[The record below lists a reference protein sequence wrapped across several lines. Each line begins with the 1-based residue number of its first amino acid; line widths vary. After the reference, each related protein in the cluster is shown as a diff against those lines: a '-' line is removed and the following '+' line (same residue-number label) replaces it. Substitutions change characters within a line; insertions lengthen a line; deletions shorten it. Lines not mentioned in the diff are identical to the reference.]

1 MSNMALNHAPLNSPR
16 VNNDGSSK
24 TQIFT
29 SLESQ
34 DSNSLN
40 MGAERK
46 KRTRTG
52 CVNCSRRRRK
62 CDEAKPAC
70 TGCKRRGEEC
80 QWRMLGAFRDSNI
93 KVLESDHPSMSQ
105 GVAVSKT
112 KRQSRFKIL
121 NSATKTPRTKSAKH
135 PGLEASVQRSELGS
149 SLTPAPDAEA
159 TSLSVATTEVD
170 SDPTPA
176 LIAQRIPSPSPAVNQ
191 GPSPPYSS
199 DTSHP
204 SRRIAHD
211 RSPNHVDNEIN
222 ENHLDV
228 QSASPRSHYPPTIQC
243 DFNAIPRPRDDSSN
257 CYNSSPEYMVDD
269 FNGLN
274 GFPQNAQFRSSV
286 TGSYQTVQSPLFDHS
301 VFSDPA
307 DLVNDVFLPGSAY
320 EALHTTL
327 RNRQL
332 WTARPDISNRRS
344 SHDSLPMVHT
354 PTAFSDAA
362 GNFTRI
368 ERQTRQFEPG
378 RRFEL
383 SPEREH
389 ILWENYLN
397 EICSWLDM
405 FDNNRHFASTFPQMA
420 KSSTHLRYSILALSA
435 RQLERQKNQ
444 KSQSE
449 SLSLYQEAIHLL
461 LPELGSKST
470 PVIASCVILC
480 VLEMLS
486 CNPKEWRRHLDG
498 CAYLIQAAG
507 INGFS
512 GKEEQALFWC
522 FARMDVCGGLISEEE
537 TIIPIHNWRPLD
549 MSYNEAAQT
558 FISSAKTNLDTYANY
573 TVYLVAR
580 TLNVLFGCALKMSHP
595 CTSCQSVPS
604 DDGDSYVNRWAE
616 SFDRVEAWY
625 ENRPAQMKSIFSV
638 AASEREGMD
647 RAFPIALYGNG
658 AAISGNQMYH
668 VAALLLLQRK
678 PKTLTLNK
686 RPRSVLWHAR
696 QICAISASNA
706 HHGCWTNALQPLWI
720 AGKAM
725 SHYSEHT
732 AIIETLVRIERE
744 TGWATAWRV
753 EDLKEFWGEY
763 DNDVDC
769 DVDMDPF

>member
-1 MSNMALNHAPLNSPR
+1 MPLNSPR
-16 VNNDGSSK
+16 ASSDNK
-24 TQIFT
+24 RT
-29 SLESQ
+29 SRQTSAPLGPQ
-34 DSNSLN
+34 DSHPLNSG
-40 MGAERK
+40 MGRR

-62 CDEAKPAC
+62 CDEAKPTC
-70 TGCKRRGEEC
+70 TGCKRRGDEC

-105 GVAVSKT
+105 GVAAGTS

-121 NSATKTPRTKSAKH
+121 NSAPISPRAKSAPKQQ
-135 PGLEASVQRSELGS
+135 GQGASEQGPVQERSPL
-149 SLTPAPDAEA
+149 PAPDPSA
-159 TSLSVATTEVD
+159 TPVPVTATENTP
-170 SDPTPA
+170 DPTPP
-176 LIAQRIPSPSPAVNQ
+176 LLTNGVPSPDTAPNQ
-191 GPSPPYSS
+191 GLSPPYSS
-199 DTSHP
+199 ETSSHP
-204 SRRIAHD
+204 SQKSIQTG
-211 RSPNHVDNEIN
+211 SPGHP
-222 ENHLDV
+222 ENVVNGNDLGL
-228 QSASPRSHYPPTIQC
+228 QAAPPQSHYPPTIQC
-243 DFNAIPRPRDDSSN
+243 DFNTLAQSRDDSSQIH
-257 CYNSSPEYMVDD
+257 NSSPEYMID
-269 FNGLN
+269 GLS
-274 GFPQNAQFRSSV
+274 GPRGLTQSVQFHSSL
-286 TGSYQTVQSPLFDHS
+286 TGSYQNVPSPLFDHNI
-301 VFSDPA
+301 FSDPA

-332 WTARPDISNRRS
+332 WTALPDITNRRS
-344 SHDSLPMVHT
+344 SQDSIPPVHT
-354 PTAFSDAA
+354 PIAFSDA
-362 GNFTRI
+362 GSFSRTD
-368 ERQTRQFEPG
+368 RQCRGLQHS

-389 ILWENYLN
+389 ILWGNYLN

-405 FDNNRHFASTFPQMA
+405 FDNHRHFASTFPQMA
-420 KSSTHLRYSILALSA
+420 KSSTHLRYSMLALSA
-435 RQLERQKNQ
+435 RQLERQQNR

-449 SLSLYQEAIHLL
+449 SLYLYQEAIHLL
-461 LPELGSKST
+461 LPELGSKTT

-537 TIIPIHNWRPLD
+537 TIIPIHNWRPID

-558 FISSAKTNLDTYANY
+558 FISSAKTNFDTYANY

-580 TLNVLFGCALKMSHP
+580 TVNVLFGCASRTSHP
-595 CTSCQSVPS
+595 CTSCQSVPN
-604 DDGDSYVNRWAE
+604 DDGDSYLDRWAD
-616 SFDRVEAWY
+616 SFERVEEWY
-625 ENRPAQMKSIFSV
+625 DNRPAQMKSIFSV
-638 AASEREGMD
+638 AASEREELD
-647 RAFPIALYGNG
+647 RVFPIALYGNG

-678 PKTLTLNK
+678 PKTLTLSK

-696 QICAISASNA
+696 QICAISASNT

-732 AIIETLVRIERE
+732 AIVETLVKIERE

-763 DNDVDC
+763 DNEDC
-769 DVDMDPF
+769 DVDMD

>member
-1 MSNMALNHAPLNSPR
+1 MPLNSPR
-16 VNNDGSSK
+16 ASSDNDRMSP
-24 TQIFT
+24 QT
-29 SLESQ
+29 SAPLEPQ
-34 DSNSLN
+34 DLHPLN
-40 MGAERK
+40 MGMERR

-62 CDEAKPAC
+62 CDEAKPTC
-70 TGCKRRGEEC
+70 TGCKRRGDEC

-105 GVAVSKT
+105 GVAASKN

-121 NSATKTPRTKSAKH
+121 NSAPRALRAKGAPKQRGH
-135 PGLEASVQRSELGS
+135 EASEQPVHEPSPP
-149 SLTPAPDAEA
+149 PAPDPSA
-159 TSLSVATTEVD
+159 TPVPVTATENT
-170 SDPTPA
+170 SDPTPSLTNEIRNHNPA
-176 LIAQRIPSPSPAVNQ
+176 LNQ
-191 GPSPPYSS
+191 GLSPPYSS
-199 DTSHP
+199 DTPSDLSQKSIPNKSPGHP
-204 SRRIAHD
+204 EGVINGHD
-211 RSPNHVDNEIN
+211 
-222 ENHLDV
+222 LGL
-228 QSASPRSHYPPTIQC
+228 QAASPQSHYPPTLQC
-243 DFNAIPRPRDDSSN
+243 DFNTLPQSRDDSSQDH
-257 CYNSSPEYMVDD
+257 NSSPEYMID
-269 FNGLN
+269 GLS
-274 GFPQNAQFRSSV
+274 GLGGLTQSAQFHSSL
-286 TGSYQTVQSPLFDHS
+286 TGSYQTIPSPLFEHNI
-301 VFSDPA
+301 FSDPA

-332 WTARPDISNRRS
+332 WTALPDIPNRRS
-344 SHDSLPMVHT
+344 SQDSIPPVHT
-354 PTAFSDAA
+354 PVAVSDA
-362 GNFTRI
+362 GSFSRNK
-368 ERQTRQFEPG
+368 RQSRGLEYS

-389 ILWENYLN
+389 ILWGNYLN

-405 FDNNRHFASTFPQMA
+405 FDNHRHFASTFPQMA

-435 RQLERQKNQ
+435 RQLERQQNR

-449 SLSLYQEAIHLL
+449 SLYLYQEAIHLL
-461 LPELGSKST
+461 LPELGSKTT

-537 TIIPIHNWRPLD
+537 TIIPIHNWRPVG
-549 MSYNEAAQT
+549 MSYSEAAQT
-558 FISSAKTNLDTYANY
+558 FISSSKTNLDTYANY

-580 TLNVLFGCALKMSHP
+580 TLNVLFGCASRTSHP
-595 CTSCQSVPS
+595 CTSCQSVPN
-604 DDGDSYVNRWAE
+604 DDGDSYVDRWAD
-616 SFDRVEAWY
+616 SFERVEEWY
-625 ENRPAQMKSIFSV
+625 DNRPAQMKSIFSV
-638 AASEREGMD
+638 AASEREGLD

-678 PKTLTLNK
+678 PKTLTLSK

-696 QICAISASNA
+696 QICAISASNG

-732 AIIETLVRIERE
+732 AIVETLVKIERE

-763 DNDVDC
+763 DNDEDC
-769 DVDMDPF
+769 DVDMD